1 MCQWRFSLRSVL
13 LFAFAGV
20 LAAQSPPP
28 DRVTITQAVQEA
40 IDRNL
45 GLLAE
50 RYNLS
55 VAEAKIITARLR
67 PNPVFTAGLDY
78 LDFMR
83 NWVPGTNSGP
93 TEWNARTDFVLE
105 RGGKRD
111 ARIAVAEGSRDVAKL
126 NLLNTARGLALDVQ
140 NAFIDALQ
148 AKDSLALA
156 RENLAAFQGIV
167 NVNQA
172 RVQAGDLSKVEL
184 VRTQVAALQFQSA
197 VRQSE
202 SKLRIAANKLQLLM
216 GRVTP
221 SPAFDI
227 QGDLRR
233 DSRPLELPALQA
245 QAVQMRPDVQALRRD
260 QARSQAELRSQ
271 LAQGK
276 VDYTVG
282 TEYHRQFHN
291 GNASSLGLFFQAPI
305 PVFSRNQGEIERAR
319 QETRQAEARVRAL
332 EASVESD
339 VRNAWLQYTTSRDLL
354 YSIEN
359 GLLTQAK
366 DVRDT
371 MEYSYR
377 RGEASLV
384 EFLDAQRAF
393 NDARQSYN
401 DARADFARS
410 VYTIESVA
418 GAGVTENQGTD
429 RSVHAG
435 QNQALGT
442 DKSVAADRSV
452 PSEKQQ

>member
-1 MCQWRFSLRSVL
+1 MRSVFVL
-13 LFAFAGV
+13 IFAGA

-28 DRVTITQAVQEA
+28 DKVTIGQAVQEA

-55 VAEAKIITARLR
+55 VAEARIVTAKLR
-67 PNPVFTAGLDY
+67 PNPVFSAAIDY
-78 LDFMR
+78 IDFLGKFTQA
-83 NWVPGTNSGP
+83 NQGGP
-93 TEWNARTDFVLE
+93 TEWNVRTDWVLE
-105 RGGKRD
+105 RGGKRS
-111 ARIAVAEGSRDVAKL
+111 ARISVAENAREVAKL
-126 NLLNTARGLALDVQ
+126 NLLNTTRGLVLDVES
-140 NAFIDALQ
+140 AFIDVLQ
-148 AKDSLALA
+148 AKDNLALA

-184 VRTQVAALQFQSA
+184 VRTQVAALQFQNA
-197 VRQSE
+197 VRQAE
-202 SKLRIAANKLQLLM
+202 SKLRVAANKLQLLI
-216 GRVTP
+216 GRVVP
-221 SPAFDI
+221 SPAFDVD
-227 QGDLRR
+227 GDLRR
-233 DSRPLELPALQA
+233 DTAPLELPALQT
-245 QAVQMRPDVQALRRD
+245 QALQLRPDVLALRRD

-276 VDYTVG
+276 VDYTLG
-282 TEYHRQFHN
+282 TEYHREFHN
-291 GNASSLGLFFQAPI
+291 ANATALGVFFQAPI
-305 PVFSRNQGEIERAR
+305 PLFNRNQGEIERAR
-319 QETRQAEARVRAL
+319 QEVRQAEARVRAL

-339 VRNAWLQYTTSRDLL
+339 VRSAWLQYTTSRDLL
-354 YSIEN
+354 DSIERA
-359 GLLTQAK
+359 LLGQAK

-410 VYTIESVA
+410 LYTIESV
-418 GAGVTENQGTD
+418 TGT
-429 RSVHAG
+429 
-435 QNQALGT
+435 
-442 DKSVAADRSV
+442 
-452 PSEKQQ
+452 EKQ

>member
-1 MCQWRFSLRSVL
+1 LRSVL
-13 LFAFAGV
+13 VFVFAGV

-28 DRVTITQAVQEA
+28 DKVTITQAVQEA

-55 VAEAKIITARLR
+55 VAEAKIVTARLR
-67 PNPVFTAGLDY
+67 PNPVFSAGLDY
-78 LDFMR
+78 IDFMR
-83 NWVPGTNSGP
+83 NWVPASNSGP

-105 RGGKRD
+105 RGGKRE
-111 ARIAVAEGSRDVAKL
+111 ARISVAENSRDVAKL
-126 NLLNTARGLALDVQ
+126 NLLNTTRGLVLDVQ
-140 NAFIDALQ
+140 NAFIDVLQ
-148 AKDSLALA
+148 AKDNVALA
-156 RENLAAFQGIV
+156 RENLTAFQGIV
-167 NVNQA
+167 TVNQT
-172 RVQAGDLSKVEL
+172 RVAAGDLSKVEL

-197 VRQSE
+197 LRQAE
-202 SKLRIAANKLQLLM
+202 SKLRIATNKLQLLI
-216 GRVTP
+216 GRVVP
-221 SPAFDI
+221 SPTFDVV
-227 QGDLRR
+227 GDMQRQAP
-233 DSRPLELPALQA
+233 PLELPQLTTQALQA
-245 QAVQMRPDVQALRRD
+245 RPDVLALRRD

-271 LAQGK
+271 MAQGK

-291 GNASSLGLFFQAPI
+291 GNASSLGVFFQAPI
-305 PVFSRNQGEIERAR
+305 PVFNRNQGEIERAR
-319 QETRQAEARVRAL
+319 QEMAQAEARVKAL

-354 YSIEN
+354 DSIER

-410 VYTIESVA
+410 LYTIESVA
-418 GAGVTENQGTD
+418 GQGAGGQGPG
-429 RSVHAG
+429 AG
-435 QNQALGT
+435 GSASGASAGL
-442 DKSVAADRSV
+442 
-452 PSEKQQ
+452 EKK